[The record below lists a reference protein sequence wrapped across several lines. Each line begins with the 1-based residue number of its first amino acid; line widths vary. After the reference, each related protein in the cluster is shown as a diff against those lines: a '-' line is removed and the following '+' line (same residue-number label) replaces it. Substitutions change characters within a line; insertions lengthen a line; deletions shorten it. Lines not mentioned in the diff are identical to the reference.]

1 MKIMP
6 NASVFEGVNTGII
19 MQKAL
24 AQNPNLLRT
33 LLGLS
38 FTLIF
43 MLAYAVYG
51 ATISPSYYLYTTD
64 TETPVNENVEPVKL
78 YDDDTNETNWRW
90 TFTADGDNLTWVNV
104 TAGGLSKNAVV
115 KLTNS
120 AGLYSHS
127 KLGDPDAEGFACED
141 SCYLNNTHEIISENG
156 GDDAIISMTTTDPGR
171 RNNGTVYAKSLDE
184 AESKAREIVEYF
196 HTPAVIIVEIIESG
210 NKSTAPSVS
219 LVTVNEDFADISV
232 FSVDAGTE
240 FLWAVA
246 AVVGCFSMILIP
258 SFTVYF
264 AARAKERKNELK
276 LQKAEQVVDDSVTN
290 DAEAN

>member
-19 MQKAL
+19 MPKAL

-64 TETPVNENVEPVKL
+64 TETTVNENVEPVKL

-196 HTPAVIIVEIIESG
+196 HTPAVIIVEIIEAG

>member
-64 TETPVNENVEPVKL
+64 TETTVNENVEPVKL

-141 SCYLNNTHEIISENG
+141 SCYLNNTHELISENG

-196 HTPAVIIVEIIESG
+196 HTPAVIIVEIIEAG

-276 LQKAEQVVDDSVTN
+276 LQKAEQVVDDSVSN

>member
-1 MKIMP
+1 MP
-6 NASVFEGVNTGII
+6 NASVFEGVNTGLI

-51 ATISPSYYLYTTD
+51 ATISPSYYLYTTE
-64 TETPVNENVEPVKL
+64 TETTVNENVEPVKL

-196 HTPAVIIVEIIESG
+196 HTPAVIIVEIIEAG

>member
-1 MKIMP
+1 
-6 NASVFEGVNTGII
+6 

-51 ATISPSYYLYTTD
+51 ATISPSYYLYTTE
-64 TETPVNENVEPVKL
+64 TETTVNDNVEPVKL
-78 YDDDTNETNWRW
+78 YDDDANETNWRW
-90 TFTADGDNLTWVNV
+90 TFTADGDNLTWVNA

-120 AGLYSHS
+120 AGLFSHS

-141 SCYLNNTHEIISENG
+141 SCYLNNTHELISEDG

-171 RNNGTVYAKSLDE
+171 RNNGTVYANSLGE
-184 AESKAREIVEYF
+184 AESKAREIVEYY
-196 HTPAVIIVEIIESG
+196 HTPAVIVVEVIEAG

-219 LVTVNEDFADISV
+219 LVTVNEDFAEISV

-276 LQKAEQVVDDSVTN
+276 LQKAEQAVDDSVTN

>member
-1 MKIMP
+1 MP

-64 TETPVNENVEPVKL
+64 TETTVNENVEPVKL

-104 TAGGLSKNAVV
+104 TAGGLSKSSVV

-141 SCYLNNTHEIISENG
+141 SCYLNNTHQIISENG

-196 HTPAVIIVEIIESG
+196 HTPAIIIVEIIEAG

>member
-1 MKIMP
+1 MP

-51 ATISPSYYLYTTD
+51 ATISPSYYLYTTE
-64 TETPVNENVEPVKL
+64 TETTVNENVEPVKL

-120 AGLYSHS
+120 AGLY
-127 KLGDPDAEGFACED
+127 L
-141 SCYLNNTHEIISENG
+141 
-156 GDDAIISMTTTDPGR
+156 
-171 RNNGTVYAKSLDE
+171 SL
-184 AESKAREIVEYF
+184 I
-196 HTPAVIIVEIIESG
+196 HI
-210 NKSTAPSVS
+210 
-219 LVTVNEDFADISV
+219 
-232 FSVDAGTE
+232 
-240 FLWAVA
+240 
-246 AVVGCFSMILIP
+246 
-258 SFTVYF
+258 
-264 AARAKERKNELK
+264 
-276 LQKAEQVVDDSVTN
+276 
-290 DAEAN
+290 

>member
-1 MKIMP
+1 MP

-43 MLAYAVYG
+43 MLAYALYG

-64 TETPVNENVEPVKL
+64 TETTVNENVEPVKL

-156 GDDAIISMTTTDPGR
+156 GDDGIISMTTTDPGR

-184 AESKAREIVEYF
+184 AESKARDIVEYF
-196 HTPAVIIVEIIESG
+196 HTPAVIIVEIIEAG

-219 LVTVNEDFADISV
+219 LVTVNEDFAEISV

>member
-64 TETPVNENVEPVKL
+64 TETTVNENVEPVKL

-141 SCYLNNTHEIISENG
+141 SCYLNNTHELISENG

-184 AESKAREIVEYF
+184 AESKAREIVEYV

>member
-1 MKIMP
+1 MKISL
-6 NASVFEGVNTGII
+6 NASVIEGENIGTI

-43 MLAYAVYG
+43 LLGYAVYG

-64 TETPVNENVEPVKL
+64 TESTVVETADPVKL
-78 YDDDTNETNWRW
+78 YDEDENVTNWRW

-104 TAGGLSKNAVV
+104 TAGDLSRNSVM

-120 AGLYSHS
+120 AGLYSHT
-127 KLGDPDAEGFACED
+127 KLGDPDAEEFSCAD
-141 SCYLNNTHEIISENG
+141 SCYFNKTHELISDDG
-156 GDDAIISMTTTDPGR
+156 GEEAIISMTTTDPGR
-171 RNNGTVYAKSLDE
+171 RNNGTVYANSLGE
-184 AESKAREIVEYF
+184 AEDKARKIVEYF
-196 HTPAVIIVEIIESG
+196 HSPTIIIVDVIEEG
-210 NKSTAPSVS
+210 DRSTAPSIV
-219 LVTVNEDFADISV
+219 LETVNEDFDDIAV

-276 LQKAEQVVDDSVTN
+276 LQKAEQEVDETVEHSE
-290 DAEAN
+290 DAN

>member
-1 MKIMP
+1 MKIMDY
-6 NASVFEGVNTGII
+6 ASVIEGVHQPTC

-43 MLAYAVYG
+43 LLGYAVYG
-51 ATISPSYYLYTTD
+51 ATISPSYYLYTTE
-64 TETPVNENVEPVKL
+64 TEVTSDDSIEPVKI
-78 YDDDTNETNWRW
+78 YDEDENLTQWRW

-104 TAGGLSKNAVV
+104 TAGGLSRNSVM

-120 AGLYSHS
+120 VGLYSHS
-127 KLGDPDAEGFACED
+127 KLGDPDAEDFSCED
-141 SCYLNNTHEIISENG
+141 SCFFNKTHELISEDG
-156 GDDAIISMTTTDPGR
+156 GDDSIISMTTTDPGR
-171 RNNGTVYAKSLDE
+171 RNNGTVYAKSLGE
-184 AESKAREIVEYF
+184 AEDKAREIVEYF
-196 HTPAVIIVEIIESG
+196 HSPAVIIVEITEDG
-210 NKSTAPSVS
+210 NKSTAPNVI
-219 LVTVNEDFADISV
+219 LVTVNEDFSDIGV

-246 AVVGCFSMILIP
+246 AVVGCFSMLLIP

-276 LQKAEQVVDDSVTN
+276 LQKAEEVVDESVSKDTN
-290 DAEAN
+290 AN

>member
-1 MKIMP
+1 MP

-51 ATISPSYYLYTTD
+51 ATISPSYYLYTTE
-64 TETPVNENVEPVKL
+64 TETTVNENVEPVKL

-196 HTPAVIIVEIIESG
+196 HTPAVIIVEIIEAG

-276 LQKAEQVVDDSVTN
+276 LQQAEQVVDDSVTN

>member
-1 MKIMP
+1 
-6 NASVFEGVNTGII
+6 

-43 MLAYAVYG
+43 LLGYAVYG

-64 TETPVNENVEPVKL
+64 TETTIHDTNEPTKL
-78 YDDDTNETNWRW
+78 YDEENNVTNWRW
-90 TFTADGDNLTWVNV
+90 TFSADGVNLTWVNV
-104 TAGGLSKNAVV
+104 SAGDLSRNSII
-115 KLTNS
+115 KLINS

-127 KLGDPDAEGFACED
+127 KLGDPDADDFSCED
-141 SCYLNNTHEIISENG
+141 RCYYNSTHELFSDEG
-156 GDDAIISMTTTDPGR
+156 GDEAIYSMTTTDPGR
-171 RNNGTVYAKSLDE
+171 RNNGTVYAQSLE
-184 AESKAREIVEYF
+184 SAEDKAREIIQHL
-196 HTPAVIIVEIIESG
+196 HTPSVIIVEVTEKG
-210 NKSTAPSVS
+210 NKSTSPDIV
-219 LVTVNEDFADISV
+219 LVTVNEDFNDIEV
-232 FSVDAGTE
+232 FSVDTATE

-276 LQKAEQVVDDSVTN
+276 LEAEEEKVNQSINEID
-290 DAEAN
+290 EAN

>member
-1 MKIMP
+1 ML

-51 ATISPSYYLYTTD
+51 ATISPSYYLYTTE
-64 TETPVNENVEPVKL
+64 TETTVNENVEPVKL

-196 HTPAVIIVEIIESG
+196 HTPAVIIVEIIEAG

>member
-1 MKIMP
+1 MP
-6 NASVFEGVNTGII
+6 NASVFEGVNTGLI

-51 ATISPSYYLYTTD
+51 ATISPSYYLYTTE
-64 TETPVNENVEPVKL
+64 TETTVNENVEPVKL

-196 HTPAVIIVEIIESG
+196 HTPAVIIVEITEAG

>member
-1 MKIMP
+1 MP
-6 NASVFEGVNTGII
+6 NASVFEGVNTGIS

-51 ATISPSYYLYTTD
+51 ATISPSYYLYTTE
-64 TETPVNENVEPVKL
+64 TETTVNENVEPVKL

-104 TAGGLSKNAVV
+104 TAGGLSKSAVV

-196 HTPAVIIVEIIESG
+196 HTPAVIIVEIIEAG

-276 LQKAEQVVDDSVTN
+276 LQKAEQVVDDSVTS

>member
-1 MKIMP
+1 MQVYLK
-6 NASVFEGVNTGII
+6 GVNTGII

-51 ATISPSYYLYTTD
+51 ATISPSYYLYTTE
-64 TETPVNENVEPVKL
+64 TETTVNENVEPVKL

-127 KLGDPDAEGFACED
+127 MLGDPDAEGFACED

-196 HTPAVIIVEIIESG
+196 HTPAVVIVEIIEAG

>member
-1 MKIMP
+1 
-6 NASVFEGVNTGII
+6 

-43 MLAYAVYG
+43 LLGYAVYG
-51 ATISPSYYLYTTD
+51 ATISPSYYLYTTE
-64 TETPVNENVEPVKL
+64 TETTIHNSNEPTKL
-78 YDDDTNETNWRW
+78 YDQENNITNWRW
-90 TFTADGDNLTWVNV
+90 TFTADGVNLTWVNV
-104 TAGGLSKNAVV
+104 SAGDLSRGSVM
-115 KLTNS
+115 KLINS
-120 AGLYSHS
+120 AGLYSHTN
-127 KLGDPDAEGFACED
+127 LGDPDAEDFSCED
-141 SCYLNNTHEIISENG
+141 RCFYNSTHELISDDG
-156 GDDAIISMTTTDPGR
+156 GDEAIYSMTTTDPGR
-171 RNNGTVYAKSLDE
+171 RNNGTVYAQSLNS
-184 AESKAREIVEYF
+184 AEDKAREIIEHS
-196 HTPAVIIVEIIESG
+196 HTPSVIIVEVKEKG
-210 NKSTAPSVS
+210 NKSTSPDVI
-219 LVTVNEDFADISV
+219 LVTVNENFNGIEV

-276 LQKAEQVVDDSVTN
+276 LEAEEQKVNQSISELD
-290 DAEAN
+290 EAN

>member
-51 ATISPSYYLYTTD
+51 ATISPSYYLYTTE
-64 TETPVNENVEPVKL
+64 TETTVNENVEPVKL

-141 SCYLNNTHEIISENG
+141 SCYLNNTHELISENG

-196 HTPAVIIVEIIESG
+196 HTPAVIIVEIIEAG

>member
-64 TETPVNENVEPVKL
+64 TETTVNENVEPVKL

-196 HTPAVIIVEIIESG
+196 HTPAVIIVEITEAG

>member
-1 MKIMP
+1 
-6 NASVFEGVNTGII
+6 

-43 MLAYAVYG
+43 LLGYAVYG

-64 TETPVNENVEPVKL
+64 TETTIHDTNEPTKL
-78 YDDDTNETNWRW
+78 YDEENNVTNWRW
-90 TFTADGDNLTWVNV
+90 TFSADGVNLTWVNV
-104 TAGGLSKNAVV
+104 SAGDLSRNSII
-115 KLTNS
+115 KLINS

-127 KLGDPDAEGFACED
+127 KLGDPDADDFSCED
-141 SCYLNNTHEIISENG
+141 RCYYNSTHELFSDEG
-156 GDDAIISMTTTDPGR
+156 GDEAIYSMTTTDPGR
-171 RNNGTVYAKSLDE
+171 RNNGTVYAQSLE
-184 AESKAREIVEYF
+184 SAEDKARGIIQHL
-196 HTPAVIIVEIIESG
+196 HTPSVIIVEVTEKG
-210 NKSTAPSVS
+210 NKSTSPDIV
-219 LVTVNEDFADISV
+219 LVTVNEDFNDIEV
-232 FSVDAGTE
+232 FSVDTATE

-276 LQKAEQVVDDSVTN
+276 LELDEQQVDEAIPSVDEDN
-290 DAEAN
+290 N

>member
-1 MKIMP
+1 MP

-64 TETPVNENVEPVKL
+64 TETTVNENVEPVKL

-141 SCYLNNTHEIISENG
+141 SCYLNNTHELISENG

-184 AESKAREIVEYF
+184 AESKAREIVEYV

>member
-1 MKIMP
+1 MP

-64 TETPVNENVEPVKL
+64 TETTVNENVEPVKL

>member
-51 ATISPSYYLYTTD
+51 ATISPSYYLYTTE
-64 TETPVNENVEPVKL
+64 TETTVNENVEPVKL

-141 SCYLNNTHEIISENG
+141 SCYLNNTHEITSENG

-196 HTPAVIIVEIIESG
+196 HTPAVIIVEITEAG

-240 FLWAVA
+240 FLWAIA